1 MNRDDLRLDIKFM
14 MANNLIE
21 IINLRDE
28 KNICSRELS
37 LSIDYETYDKLI
49 EKLNNKGFS
58 MEEMEGLLK
67 SLKNDSEYLN
77 YTYNMI

>member
-1 MNRDDLRLDIKFM
+1 MDDLRLDIKFM

-21 IINLRDE
+21 IINLRDD

-37 LSIDYETYDKLI
+37 LTIDYEIYDKII

-58 MEEMEGLLK
+58 IEEMERLLGY
-67 SLKNDSEYLN
+67 LKNDSEYLD
-77 YTYNMI
+77 YTYKAI

>member
-1 MNRDDLRLDIKFM
+1 MDDLRLDIKFM

-21 IINLRDE
+21 IIALRDD

-37 LSIDYETYDKLI
+37 LTIDYETYDKII
-49 EKLNNKGFS
+49 EVLNDEGFS
-58 MEEMEGLLK
+58 IEEMKRLLR
-67 SLKNDSEYLN
+67 SLKNDSKYLN

>member
-1 MNRDDLRLDIKFM
+1 MSRDDLRLDIKFM

-37 LSIDYETYDKLI
+37 LLVDYEIYDKLI

-58 MEEMEGLLK
+58 IEEMEGLLE
-67 SLKNDSEYLN
+67 SLRNDSKYLN

>member
-1 MNRDDLRLDIKFM
+1 MDDLRLDIKFI

-21 IINLRDE
+21 IIALRDE
-28 KNICSRELS
+28 KNICSEELS
-37 LSIDYETYDKLI
+37 LSIDYEMYDKLI

-58 MEEMEGLLK
+58 VEEMERLLGH
-67 SLKNDSEYLN
+67 LRNDFEYLD

>member
-1 MNRDDLRLDIKFM
+1 MSRDDLRLDIKFM

-37 LSIDYETYDKLI
+37 LAVNYEIYDKII
-49 EKLNNKGFS
+49 EKLNDKGFS
-58 MEEMEGLLK
+58 IEEMERLL
-67 SLKNDSEYLN
+67 EYLRN
-77 YTYNMI
+77 DFEYLDYTYKAV

>member
-28 KNICSRELS
+28 KGICSKELS
-37 LSIDYETYDKLI
+37 LLINYEVYDKLI
-49 EKLNNKGFS
+49 EMLNNKEFS
-58 MEEMEGLLK
+58 IKEMEILLK
-67 SLKNDSEYLN
+67 GLENDFEYLD
-77 YTYNMI
+77 YTYKAI

>member
-1 MNRDDLRLDIKFM
+1 MSRDDLRLDIKFM

-37 LSIDYETYDKLI
+37 LAVNYEIYDELI

-58 MEEMEGLLK
+58 IEEMEKLLK
-67 SLKNDSEYLN
+67 YLRNDFEYLN
-77 YTYNMI
+77 YTYKAI

>member
-21 IINLRDE
+21 IIALRDE

-37 LSIDYETYDKLI
+37 LTVDYEIYDKI
-49 EKLNNKGFS
+49 
-58 MEEMEGLLK
+58 
-67 SLKNDSEYLN
+67 
-77 YTYNMI
+77 

>member
-14 MANNLIE
+14 MVNNLIE
-21 IINLRDE
+21 IIALRDE

-37 LSIDYETYDKLI
+37 LTIDYELYDKII

-58 MEEMEGLLK
+58 IEEMERLL
-67 SLKNDSEYLN
+67 EYLRN
-77 YTYNMI
+77 DFEYLDYTYKAV

>member
-21 IINLRDE
+21 IIALRDE
-28 KNICSRELS
+28 KNVCSKELS
-37 LSIDYETYDKLI
+37 LSVDYELYDKII

-58 MEEMEGLLK
+58 IEEMERLLR

-77 YTYNMI
+77 YTYKAI

>member
-1 MNRDDLRLDIKFM
+1 MSRDDLRLDIKFM

-37 LSIDYETYDKLI
+37 LAVDFEIYDKLI
-49 EKLNNKGFS
+49 EKLNNKGFNI
-58 MEEMEGLLK
+58 EEMERLL
-67 SLKNDSEYLN
+67 EYLRN
-77 YTYNMI
+77 DFEYLDSTYKAI

>member
-37 LSIDYETYDKLI
+37 LLIDYEIYDKLI
-49 EKLNNKGFS
+49 EKLNDKGFS
-58 MEEMEGLLK
+58 IEEMERLLEY
-67 SLKNDSEYLN
+67 LRNDSEYLD
-77 YTYNMI
+77 YTYKAI

>member
-1 MNRDDLRLDIKFM
+1 MDDLRLDIKFM

-37 LSIDYETYDKLI
+37 LSVDYELYDKII

-58 MEEMEGLLK
+58 VEEMERLL
-67 SLKNDSEYLN
+67 EYLRN
-77 YTYNMI
+77 DFEYLDYTYKAI

>member
-14 MANNLIE
+14 MVNNLIE
-21 IINLRDE
+21 IINLRDD

-37 LSIDYETYDKLI
+37 LAVNYEIYDELI

-58 MEEMEGLLK
+58 IEEMERLLGY
-67 SLKNDSEYLN
+67 LRNDFEYLD
-77 YTYNMI
+77 YTYKAV

>member
-21 IINLRDE
+21 IITLRDE
-28 KNICSRELS
+28 KNICSKELS
-37 LSIDYETYDKLI
+37 LLVDYETYDKLI

-58 MEEMEGLLK
+58 IEEMEGLLE
-67 SLKNDSEYLN
+67 SLRNDSKYLN